1 MKIEKLIRGSI
12 ALAATAAWLLLGSAQ
27 VQAHAKLVS
36 VVPAADST
44 VASPKLIQVHFDEAV
59 EVKLSRLKLSMSDG
73 TAVSIMGMNDAKD
86 PTTLSIMPNAELKPG
101 VYTASWSVVTDD
113 GHKVSGSFQFTV
125 K

>member
-1 MKIEKLIRGSI
+1 MKVDRMFRSSI
-12 ALAATAAWLLLGSAQ
+12 ALGATVAWVLLGSAQ
-27 VQAHAKLVS
+27 AGAHARLVS
-36 VVPAADST
+36 VVPAAGST

-59 EVKLSRLKLSMSDG
+59 EVKLSRLKLSMADG
-73 TAVSIMGMNDAKD
+73 TVVSIMGMNDAND

-113 GHKVSGSFQFTV
+113 GHKASGSFQFTV